1 MELIYFET
9 TPKASYSYI
18 QLNEVSFNVILPGSA
33 CQRFHKDHALEVWLK
48 WEKDREDLWEAPG
61 SSPNGSK
68 ILPIKKRCVTKGK
81 WQNPGPQTSVH
92 DIIRL
97 QSRDGQTCRKG
108 PRFPSEESTDRLKFF
123 PSHFLQTR
131 NIHAKL
137 SNKNIRVYYRGPGR
151 NSTKKC
157 GCRLLKQEMS
167 LLYLIFSLNFK
178 MDGKVNSTRQSPY
191 STGTE

>member
-1 MELIYFET
+1 MGKGQRGF
-9 TPKASYSYI
+9 
-18 QLNEVSFNVILPGSA
+18 VGGS
-33 CQRFHKDHALEVWLK
+33 RFKSQWVKNFTYQKKMCLEG
-48 WEKDREDLWEAPG
+48 P
-61 SSPNGSK
+61 
-68 ILPIKKRCVTKGK
+68 

-92 DIIRL
+92 DIIQL
-97 QSRDGQTCRKG
+97 QSRNDQTCRKS

-137 SNKNIRVYYRGPGR
+137 SNKNIRVNYRGPGR

-167 LLYLIFSLNFK
+167 LLYLIFFL
-178 MDGKVNSTRQSPY
+178 STLK
-191 STGTE
+191 